1 MPEDLLECLIT
12 IQRLVL
18 LRKLRSGVAIEGRD
32 QLFRGDVLKEKIQ
45 LRLPLHA
52 QTKSLMH
59 GLKVVQIERIQV
71 GIPRQHPKECPTQP
85 DN

>member
-1 MPEDLLECLIT
+1 
-12 IQRLVL
+12 
-18 LRKLRSGVAIEGRD
+18 
-32 QLFRGDVLKEKIQ
+32 
-45 LRLPLHA
+45 
-52 QTKSLMH
+52 MH